1 MKDELMMHF
10 KVSNL
15 SDYTL
20 ESANNMIYEVL
31 KYCKK
36 GQCCELEIYV
46 SKCGECET
54 KSELKMTEPPF

>member
-1 MKDELMMHF
+1 MKNELMMHF

-20 ESANNMIYEVL
+20 QSANHMIYEVL

-36 GQCCELEIYV
+36 GKCCALEIYV
-46 SKCGECET
+46 SRCDECELE
-54 KSELKMTEPPF
+54 SEFKMTEPPF